1 MRIFKEIDK
10 TFTKR
15 NAYEVLSLYRRYA
28 RMAGEEYNPKIT
40 ATYSF
45 EPKSG
50 GFTSKA
56 TENQVTQRVTACDE
70 MEAIYKA
77 INRIIDPCVRQVII
91 EKYCKWHIKQD
102 KAIYTDLG
110 YSESEFYRML
120 ERGAIEFA
128 ENYRGGELLVFRKFL
143 GDICK

>member
-1 MRIFKEIDK
+1 MRLFKEIDK
-10 TFTKR
+10 YFTKK
-15 NAYEVLSLYRRYA
+15 NAYEVLELYRRYA
-28 RMAGEEYNPKIT
+28 RMAGEEYTPKLT

-45 EPKSG
+45 EPKSS
-50 GFTSKA
+50 GFTNKT
-56 TENQVTQRVTACDE
+56 TEIQVTNRVAACDE
-70 MEAIYKA
+70 LEEITKA
-77 INRIIDPCVRQVII
+77 INRVIDPYIRQILI

-143 GDICK
+143 GDIC